1 MPLHGCVHVPD
12 GEDGFLKVLIKEI
25 LVQSSLPEEP
35 SYQNHEVV
43 VCPVLVGV
51 DSVVEHLLVPVC
63 TARFLKDKLSDD
75 RCHKVPVGHLKARG
89 IEGGKN
95 VEVATGEDA
104 QQ

>member
-25 LVQSSLPEEP
+25 LVQSSLLEEL
-35 SYQNHEVV
+35 SYQNHKVV
-43 VCPVLVGV
+43 IYLVLVSV
-51 DSVVEHLLVPVC
+51 DSVVEHLLILVY

-75 RCHKVPVGHLKARG
+75 RYYKVPVGHLKARG

-104 QQ
+104 Q